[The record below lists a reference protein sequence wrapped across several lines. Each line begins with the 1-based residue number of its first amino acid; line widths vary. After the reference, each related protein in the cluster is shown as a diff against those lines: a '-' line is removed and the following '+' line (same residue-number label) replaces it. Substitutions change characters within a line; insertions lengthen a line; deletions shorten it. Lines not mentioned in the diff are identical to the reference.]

1 MVWYTGCKSTVSFD
15 IVIKWPSVGGQVKYE
30 EENKQCMKA
39 RYGNKRSLQKFD
51 RDLNEGKSF
60 LGCSSRWKYLN

>member
-1 MVWYTGCKSTVSFD
+1 
-15 IVIKWPSVGGQVKYE
+15 VGGQVKYE